1 LEEPHWPLIVGWVLL
16 AEQETVA
23 PPFFPEQFQYQ
34 GPLPETEVSVPEE
47 HRLYAGADEN
57 VPPLDEPHWP
67 LTGVQQHRAEL
78 TDVFWAEQEAVVPPS
93 IPRQVQVQGPL
104 PETEDAIPAEQRLSA
119 EGENG
124 SL

>member
-16 AEQETVA
+16 AEQEADV
-23 PPFFPEQFQYQ
+23 PPFCPEQVQFQ
-34 GPLPETEVSVPEE
+34 GPLPETEDDVPEE
-47 HRLYAGADEN
+47 HRLYVGAEEN
-57 VPPLDEPHWP
+57 VPLLEEPHWP

-104 PETEDAIPAEQRLSA
+104 PETEDGFPAEQRLDA
-119 EGENG
+119 GGENG